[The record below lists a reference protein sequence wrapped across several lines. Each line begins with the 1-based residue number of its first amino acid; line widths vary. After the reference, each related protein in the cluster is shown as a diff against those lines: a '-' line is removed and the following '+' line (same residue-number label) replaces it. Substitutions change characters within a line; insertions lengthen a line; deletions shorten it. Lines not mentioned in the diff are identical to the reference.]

1 MNKYTRAE
9 EHRVTEYT
17 HAACFRRLIRAGPST
32 RSDAATASAARP
44 PAESETPQITFA
56 QQCHEVT
63 EKASTICFSKPTPS
77 ERGGSCKRSPV
88 GGRGPR
94 HNKGGPLLI
103 D

>member
-44 PAESETPQITFA
+44 PGESETPEITFA
-56 QQCHEVT
+56 
-63 EKASTICFSKPTPS
+63 
-77 ERGGSCKRSPV
+77 
-88 GGRGPR
+88 
-94 HNKGGPLLI
+94 
-103 D
+103 

>member
-44 PAESETPQITFA
+44 PGESETPQITFA

-88 GGRGPR
+88 GGAGAEAQQRRPSA
-94 HNKGGPLLI
+94 N
-103 D
+103 